1 MAQILLSIG
10 SNIEPRAR
18 FLRSAIKEL
27 DSRLNVVKV
36 SSLYETEAL
45 GFDGDDFLNAAVLA
59 NTELTP
65 LQVLELLHEV
75 EQLGG
80 RKRSEVEGYASR
92 TIDLDLIFYDNYILI
107 SPELIVPHP
116 KFAERNFVLKP
127 LVELYPRWIDP
138 LSQLTLV
145 ELLSLSKDAGRC
157 ELF

>member
-1 MAQILLSIG
+1 MAQILVSIG

-18 FLRSAIKEL
+18 FLRNAIKEL
-27 DSRLNVVKV
+27 DSRLNVAKV

-65 LQVLELLHEV
+65 IQVLGLLHEV

-80 RKRSEVEGYASR
+80 RERAEIEGYASR
-92 TIDLDLIFYDNYILI
+92 TIDLDLIFYDNHILI
-107 SPELIVPHP
+107 SPALIVPHP

-127 LVELYPRWIDP
+127 LVELCPDWIDP

-145 ELLSLSKDAGRC
+145 ELCSLCKDDGRC